1 MTCAEAT
8 FDVVVRV
15 NGIEHSANVP
25 VRQSLADFL
34 RDTLGLTGTHLG
46 CEEGQCGACTV
57 LLDGAPVRAC
67 LMLAAQADGTA
78 VITIEGLHAS
88 GEIADLQQAFYERAA
103 LQCGFCTSG
112 MVIAG
117 LAMIKAGTAL
127 DRDAVRTGL
136 SGHICRCTGYHA
148 IVDAILEAAADRKEC
163 GDV

>member
-1 MTCAEAT
+1 MSGTEAR

-15 NGIEHSANVP
+15 NGIEHTARVP
-25 VRQSLADFL
+25 ARESLADFL

-57 LLDGAPVRAC
+57 MLDDTPIRAC
-67 LMLAAQADGTA
+67 LMLAVQADGAT
-78 VITIEGLHAS
+78 VTTIEGLHAS

-117 LAMIKAGTAL
+117 HALIGSGAEL
-127 DRDAVRTGL
+127 DRDAVRVGL
-136 SGHICRCTGYHA
+136 AGHICRCTGYHA
-148 IVDAILEAAADRKEC
+148 IVDAIMATAAERKGA
-163 GDV
+163 GDD